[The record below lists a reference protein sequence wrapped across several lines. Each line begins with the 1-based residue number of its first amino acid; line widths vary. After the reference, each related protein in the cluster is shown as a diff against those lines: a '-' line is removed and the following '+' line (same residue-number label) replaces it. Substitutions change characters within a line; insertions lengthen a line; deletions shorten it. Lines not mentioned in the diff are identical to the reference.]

1 MDADVVLGLSG
12 FALISTIT
20 PGGATAIATATGAH
34 FGLRRSLPVLSG
46 ICVALAIM
54 AAVAAAGL
62 SGLLTAV
69 PILALALRIAGT
81 AYLLWLAVRT
91 ARSGSPHQA
100 ERSSEPISLTGGA
113 VLLLYNPKGWA
124 MTTAAAAAF
133 STLSP
138 HPVTLALAFA
148 VVFAVASGIS
158 LTVWCLLGMGL
169 RRVLRTPRQ
178 WAGLNLILAVLLVAS
193 IIPIWLEG

>member
-1 MDADVVLGLSG
+1 MNPDVVLGLTG

-34 FGLRRSLPVLSG
+34 FGFRRSLPVLSG
-46 ICVALAIM
+46 ICLALATM

-62 SGLLTAV
+62 GGLLTAV
-69 PILALALRIAGT
+69 PVLGSALKVLGT
-81 AYLLWLAVRT
+81 AYLVWLAVRT

-100 ERSSEPISLTGGA
+100 ERSTEPISLPGGA

-138 HPVTLALAFA
+138 HPVTLAVAFA
-148 VVFAVASGIS
+148 VVFALASAIS

-169 RRVLRTPRQ
+169 RRVLHTPRQ
-178 WAGLNLILAVLLVAS
+178 WAALNLGLAVLLIAS